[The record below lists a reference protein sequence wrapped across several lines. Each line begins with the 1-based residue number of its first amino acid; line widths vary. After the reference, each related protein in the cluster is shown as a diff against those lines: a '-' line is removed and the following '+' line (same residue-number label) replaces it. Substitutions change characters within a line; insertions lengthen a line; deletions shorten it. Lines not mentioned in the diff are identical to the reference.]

1 MFDIVPGRKFE
12 SFPKVTQSIYTAQV
26 DQQTQKVL
34 AQAESASIQKLIKC
48 VQNNSLFLSK
58 GQRIFLHWP

>member
-34 AQAESASIQKLIKC
+34 AQAESASLQM
-48 VQNNSLFLSK
+48 
-58 GQRIFLHWP
+58 